1 MLHKPQHALHNLR
14 PDIILLRLRILRHKR
29 RHLIIILQIY
39 VLNVLKHRII
49 VEKRR
54 MQETAI
60 ERPQAQQMPTEF
72 VVLFRE
78 LDLFAVQLDFVLED
92 QLFVQ
97 F

>member
-1 MLHKPQHALHNLR
+1 
-14 PDIILLRLRILRHKR
+14 
-29 RHLIIILQIY
+29 
-39 VLNVLKHRII
+39 
-49 VEKRR
+49 

-60 ERPQAQQMPTEF
+60 ERPQTQQMPTEF

-78 LDLFAVQLDFVLED
+78 LDLFAVQLDFMLED